1 MEFNRIRVFADE
13 TALSRAV
20 AAALK
25 DVVTDAVAR
34 RGRSAIALA
43 GGSTPRPLY
52 RELAAHHRST
62 IPWAHV
68 DVFWGD
74 ERFVPA
80 ADPQNNYRMAKA
92 ELLDHVPC
100 PAANVRAIPT
110 DLETPEAAADAY
122 TSTLRE
128 YFGGDGLP
136 RFDLLL
142 LGIGTDG
149 HVASLFPH
157 SDALAINGRPVA
169 ATVAPDGGA
178 RITLT
183 LPVLLGAH
191 TTFVL
196 ATGAGKASAIARA
209 LAPETPIADCP
220 AAALRHSGGEVEWW
234 IDPGAAEKLEG
245 TEESSHG
252 GHGAT
257 KARKQPDQ

>member
-1 MEFNRIRVFADE
+1 MEFNRVRVFADE
-13 TALSRAV
+13 TALARAV
-20 AAALK
+20 AAAIR
-25 DVVTDAVAR
+25 VVAPDAVAR
-34 RGRSAIALA
+34 RGRCAVALS
-43 GGSTPRPLY
+43 GGSTPRTLY

-80 ADPQNNYRMAKA
+80 TDPQSNYRMAKA

-100 PAANVRAIPT
+100 PAANVHAIST
-110 DLETPEAAADAY
+110 DLETPEAAAGAY

-128 YFGGDGLP
+128 YFGDGFP

-142 LGIGTDG
+142 LGIGMDG
-149 HVASLFPH
+149 HTASLFPR
-157 SDALAINGRPVA
+157 SPALEINDAPVT
-169 ATVAPDGGA
+169 ATRAPDNSP

-183 LPVLLGAH
+183 MPVLLAAH

-196 ATGAGKASAIARA
+196 AAGAGKASAMARA

-220 AAALRHSGGEVEWW
+220 AAALRQSAGTVTWW
-234 IDPGAAEKLEG
+234 IDRRAAGGLEG
-245 TEESSHG
+245 TEPSSHG
-252 GHGAT
+252 VHGTAE
-257 KARKQPDQ
+257 A